1 MRARLTGLVAAVGA
15 AAVLCAGCTGTSGP
29 APAPGGQVT
38 SDQGGRLG
46 AELDQIQ
53 STLDSVSARIDADSA
68 P

>member
-15 AAVLCAGCTGTSGP
+15 AVVLCAGCTGTS
-29 APAPGGQVT
+29 APAGQVT
-38 SDQGGRLG
+38 SGPNGRSG

-53 STLDSVSARIDADSA
+53 STLDSVSARVDADSA